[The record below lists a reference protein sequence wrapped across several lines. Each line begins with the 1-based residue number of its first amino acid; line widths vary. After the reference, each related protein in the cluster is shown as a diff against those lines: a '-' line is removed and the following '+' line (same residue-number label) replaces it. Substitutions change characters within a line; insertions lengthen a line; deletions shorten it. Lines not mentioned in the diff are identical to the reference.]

1 MNLQD
6 NASVLKGVGKK
17 RLPLLEKL
25 HIETIDDLLH
35 FFPRRYEDRRKV
47 IPIMAAPF
55 GREVLVSG
63 QVMSKQMAGSP
74 YSRKRLLKVQ
84 IEDNTGSLEL
94 LFFNGKYLES
104 YFKPGEQMTFFGKI
118 TLNNGRRQ
126 MAHPEFHKLGDP
138 KDVRGLLPVYPLTD
152 GLTQNNLRAWELQ
165 ARDAI
170 RQITEWLPSELVE
183 TYHLCSPAY
192 AIENIHF
199 PREERPVL
207 ESRYRMIFEELLILQ
222 TGLFY
227 IKQGASAAEKGVRCA
242 KEADVQPFLSGFPF
256 QLTSGQMRSWQEIE
270 RDLESDKPMNRLVQ
284 GDVGSGKTA
293 VAQLAMY
300 KTVRSG
306 FQAAMMA
313 PTELL
318 AKQHYANLSRSF
330 APFGIRTALL
340 SSSTKAAERGELL
353 AALAAGEIDILIGTH
368 AILQPDVIFENPGLF
383 VTDEQHRFGVNQRE
397 VLNAKGENPN
407 VLVMTAT
414 PIPRTL
420 AVILYGDLDI
430 SVIDTLPAGR
440 KPIRTFLR
448 YQDARPKIYDFVE
461 AQVQQGRQ
469 AYVVAP
475 LIEESESIDC
485 KSAQEVYEELCV
497 RYPRLRIGLVHG
509 AMKQQEKDTV
519 MESFQRGELDVLV
532 STVVIEVGIDV
543 SNATVMVIENCERFG
558 LAQLHQLRGRV
569 GRGSE
574 QSYCILISGSD
585 SQIAQKRNEILCSTE
600 DGFVIAEEDLK
611 LRGPGEIFGTRQHG
625 LPELNISDLVKNA
638 DILEK
643 VRLAAKEIIEQDPA
657 LTAPQHAILKQKI
670 QKMFGERIQLRL

>member
-1 MNLQD
+1 
-6 NASVLKGVGKK
+6 
-17 RLPLLEKL
+17 
-25 HIETIDDLLH
+25 
-35 FFPRRYEDRRKV
+35 
-47 IPIMAAPF
+47 
-55 GREVLVSG
+55 
-63 QVMSKQMAGSP
+63 
-74 YSRKRLLKVQ
+74 
-84 IEDNTGSLEL
+84 
-94 LFFNGKYLES
+94 
-104 YFKPGEQMTFFGKI
+104 
-118 TLNNGRRQ
+118 
-126 MAHPEFHKLGDP
+126 
-138 KDVRGLLPVYPLTD
+138 
-152 GLTQNNLRAWELQ
+152 
-165 ARDAI
+165 
-170 RQITEWLPSELVE
+170 
-183 TYHLCSPAY
+183 
-192 AIENIHF
+192 
-199 PREERPVL
+199 
-207 ESRYRMIFEELLILQ
+207 MIF
-222 TGLFY
+222 
-227 IKQGASAAEKGVRCA
+227 A
-242 KEADVQPFLSGFPF
+242 
-256 QLTSGQMRSWQEIE
+256 
-270 RDLESDKPMNRLVQ
+270 
-284 GDVGSGKTA
+284 
-293 VAQLAMY
+293 
-300 KTVRSG
+300 
-306 FQAAMMA
+306 
-313 PTELL
+313 
-318 AKQHYANLSRSF
+318 
-330 APFGIRTALL
+330 
-340 SSSTKAAERGELL
+340 
-353 AALAAGEIDILIGTH
+353 
-368 AILQPDVIFENPGLF
+368 NPGLF

-497 RYPRLRIGLVHG
+497 HYPRLRIGLVHG
-509 AMKQQEKDTV
+509 AMKQQEKDAV

-574 QSYCILISGSD
+574 QSYCILVSGSD
-585 SQIAQKRNEILCSTE
+585 SGIAQKRNEILCSTE
-600 DGFVIAEEDLK
+600 DGFIIAEEDLK

-643 VRLAAKEIIEQDPA
+643 VRFAAKAIIEQDPA

>member
-1 MNLQD
+1 MQ
-6 NASVLKGVGKK
+6 
-17 RLPLLEKL
+17 
-25 HIETIDDLLH
+25 
-35 FFPRRYEDRRKV
+35 
-47 IPIMAAPF
+47 
-55 GREVLVSG
+55 
-63 QVMSKQMAGSP
+63 
-74 YSRKRLLKVQ
+74 
-84 IEDNTGSLEL
+84 
-94 LFFNGKYLES
+94 
-104 YFKPGEQMTFFGKI
+104 
-118 TLNNGRRQ
+118 
-126 MAHPEFHKLGDP
+126 
-138 KDVRGLLPVYPLTD
+138 
-152 GLTQNNLRAWELQ
+152 
-165 ARDAI
+165 
-170 RQITEWLPSELVE
+170 
-183 TYHLCSPAY
+183 YHLCSPAY
-192 AIENIHF
+192 AIEHIHF
-199 PREERPVL
+199 PREERTVL

-222 TGLFY
+222 SGLFY
-227 IKQGASAAEKGVRCA
+227 IKQGMREDAKGVRFD
-242 KEADVQPFLSGFPF
+242 KDVRVQPFIDSFPF
-256 QLTSGQMRSWQEIE
+256 QLTAGQARCWQEIE
-270 RDLESDKPMNRLVQ
+270 RDLESEKAMNRLVQ

-300 KTVRSG
+300 KAVKSG
-306 FQAAMMA
+306 YQAAMMA

-318 AKQHYANLSRSF
+318 SKQHYANLSRSF

-340 SSSTKAAERGELL
+340 SSSTKAAERRELL
-353 AALAAGEIDILIGTH
+353 TALAAGEIDILIGTH
-368 AILQPDVIFENPGLF
+368 AILQPDVVFAKPGLF

-397 VLNAKGENPN
+397 VLHTKGENPN

-430 SVIDTLPAGR
+430 SIIDTLPAGR

-448 YQDARPKIYDFVE
+448 YQDARPKIYDFVA

-485 KSAQEVYEELCV
+485 KSAQELYEELCAC
-497 RYPRLRIGLVHG
+497 YSHLRIGLVHG
-509 AMKQQEKDTV
+509 AMKQQEKDAV
-519 MESFQRGELDVLV
+519 MEAFQHRELDVLV

-574 QSYCILISGSD
+574 QSYCILVSGSD
-585 SQIAQKRNEILCSTE
+585 SQIAQKRNEIMCSTE

-625 LPELNISDLVKNA
+625 LPELNISDLVRNA
-638 DILEK
+638 DILEQ
-643 VRLAAKEIIEQDPA
+643 VRAAAKTIIEQDPT
-657 LTAPQHAILKQKI
+657 LTAPQHRILKQKI

>member
-6 NASVLKGVGKK
+6 NASILKGVGKK

>member
-6 NASVLKGVGKK
+6 NVSILKGVGKK

-35 FFPRRYEDRRKV
+35 FFPRRYEDRRTV
-47 IPIMAAPF
+47 VPIMTAPF
-55 GREVLVSG
+55 GRDVLVCG

-94 LFFNGKYLES
+94 LFFNGKYLEP

-118 TLNNGRRQ
+118 AFNNGRRQ
-126 MAHPEFHKLGDP
+126 MAHPEFHRLGDP
-138 KDVRGLLPVYPLTD
+138 KDIRGLLPVYPLTD
-152 GLTQNNLRAWELQ
+152 GLTQTNLRAWELQ

-170 RQITEWLPSELVE
+170 CKITEWLPQELVK

-227 IKQGASAAEKGVRCA
+227 IKQGASAAEKGVRFA

-256 QLTSGQMRSWQEIE
+256 QLTSGQMRCWREIE
-270 RDLESDKPMNRLVQ
+270 RDLESEKPMNRLVQ

-300 KTVRSG
+300 KAVRSG

-368 AILQPDVIFENPGLF
+368 AILQPDVIFASPGLF

-397 VLNAKGENPN
+397 ILNAKGENPN

-475 LIEESESIDC
+475 LIEESETIDC

-509 AMKQQEKDTV
+509 AMKQQEKDAV

-574 QSYCILISGSD
+574 QSYCILVSGSD
-585 SQIAQKRNEILCSTE
+585 SGIAQKRNEILCSTE

-643 VRLAAKEIIEQDPA
+643 VRLAAKEIIERDPA

>member
-6 NASVLKGVGKK
+6 NVANLKGVGKK
-17 RLPLLEKL
+17 RLQLLAKL
-25 HIETIDDLLH
+25 RIETMDDLVH
-35 FFPRRYEDRRKV
+35 FFQRRYEDRRQIV
-47 IPIMAAPF
+47 PIMAEPI
-55 GREVLVSG
+55 GRDVLICGSV
-63 QVMSKQMAGSP
+63 VTKQMVGSP
-74 YSRKRLLKVQ
+74 YSRKRLLKVL
-84 IEDNTGSLEL
+84 IEDNTGNVEL

-104 YFKPGEQMTFFGKI
+104 YFKPGEQMTFFGRI
-118 TLNNGRRQ
+118 SLNNGRRQ
-126 MAHPEFHKLGDP
+126 MAHPEFHKLGDV
-138 KDVRGLLPVYPLTD
+138 KDVRGLLPVYPLTE
-152 GLTQNNLRAWELQ
+152 GLTQANLRAWQLQ
-165 ARDAI
+165 AREVI
-170 RQITEWLPSELVE
+170 GQITEWLPEEMVMQ
-183 TYHLCSPAY
+183 YHLCSPAY
-192 AIENIHF
+192 AIEHIHF
-199 PREERPVL
+199 PREERTVL

-222 TGLFY
+222 SGLFY
-227 IKQGASAAEKGVRCA
+227 IKQGMREDAKGVRFD
-242 KEADVQPFLSGFPF
+242 KDVRVQPFIDSFPF
-256 QLTSGQMRSWQEIE
+256 QLTAGQARCWQEIE
-270 RDLESDKPMNRLVQ
+270 RDLESEKAMNRLVQ

-300 KTVRSG
+300 KAVKSG
-306 FQAAMMA
+306 YQAAMMA

-318 AKQHYANLSRSF
+318 SKQHYANLSRSF

-340 SSSTKAAERGELL
+340 SSSTKAAERRELL

-368 AILQPDVIFENPGLF
+368 AILQPDVVFAKPGLF

-397 VLNAKGENPN
+397 VLHTKGENPN

-448 YQDARPKIYDFVE
+448 YQDARPKIYDFVA

-485 KSAQEVYEELCV
+485 KSAQELYEELCAC
-497 RYPRLRIGLVHG
+497 YSHLRIGLVHG
-509 AMKQQEKDTV
+509 AMKQQEKDAV
-519 MESFQRGELDVLV
+519 MEAFQHRELDVLV

-569 GRGSE
+569 GRGSA
-574 QSYCILISGSD
+574 QSYCILVSGSD
-585 SQIAQKRNEILCSTE
+585 SQIAQKRNEIMCSTE

-625 LPELNISDLVKNA
+625 LPELNISDLVRNA
-638 DILEK
+638 DILEQ
-643 VRLAAKEIIEQDPA
+643 VRAAAKTIIEQDPT
-657 LTAPQHAILKQKI
+657 LTAPQHRILKQKI

>member
-6 NASVLKGVGKK
+6 NASILKGVGKK

-35 FFPRRYEDRRKV
+35 FFPRRYEDRRTV

-152 GLTQNNLRAWELQ
+152 GLTQKNLRAWELQ

-256 QLTSGQMRSWQEIE
+256 QLTSGQMRCWQEIE